1 MALAMSASPLRL
13 VHDARQGQLA
23 ELGELGQQS
32 DQQLV
37 SNVLAGE
44 RRAFEALYR
53 RHAPFAINLAVR
65 LQGSGRDVED
75 LVHDA
80 FLKVHDRLSE
90 LRDPGVFRGW
100 LGSIVVRLVRTR
112 MRREKLARFLG
123 VSDQRDSGTQL
134 EALAAESASPEL
146 RAELAQVYALLG
158 TLSADLR
165 IAWTLRYVEGQR
177 LEAVAQLCNCSLAT
191 AKRRLQ
197 RAQEYLDRHFVDP
210 RPSEASTND
219 ADAGGRS

>member
-1 MALAMSASPLRL
+1 MSASTLRL

-23 ELGELGQQS
+23 ELGELGKQS

-37 SNVLAGE
+37 QGVLSGE

-65 LQGSGRDVED
+65 LQGSSRDVED

-80 FLKVHDRLSE
+80 FLKVHDRLGE
-90 LRDPGVFRGW
+90 LRDPSVFRAW

-123 VSDQRDSGTQL
+123 VTDQRDSGTQL
-134 EALAAESASPEL
+134 EALAADSASPEL

-177 LEAVAQLCNCSLAT
+177 LEAVAQLCDCSLAT

-197 RAQEYLDRHFVDP
+197 RAQSYLDRHFVDP
-210 RPSEASTND
+210 RPSEGSAVD
-219 ADAGGRS
+219 ADAGGSS